1 MWTLGMT
8 PLSELTRHSG
18 SPFTTVAGSPWSQ
31 ETQVLVPATFYNLCG
46 KLFHRLQGSPLPGHQ
61 STAPVLTGSGAFIKP
76 LLPLE
81 LLTLIFSLQLLTLP
95 YTPSAYKSFSKFH
108 AARLARSPFLL
119 FPLLGMFC
127 SPWRTLFSISHL
139 ESISLKLTFATPNRW
154 KFFLFI
160 SQCYYHFKSD
170 FWFKEF
176 PHTNTNYLRKI
187 ASVDD
192 VSYASFMI
200 SS

>member
-1 MWTLGMT
+1 MK
-8 PLSELTRHSG
+8 SG
-18 SPFTTVAGSPWSQ
+18 DASSGRSHK
-31 ETQVLVPATFYNLCG
+31 LCG
-46 KLFHRLQGSPLPGHQ
+46 KLFHRLQGCRFLPGPQ
-61 STAPVLTGSGAFIKP
+61 STAPVPTGSGACIKP

-81 LLTLIFSLQLLTLP
+81 LLILIFSLQLLTLP
-95 YTPSAYKSFSKFH
+95 HTPSAYKSFSTFH

-127 SPWRTLFSISHL
+127 SPWQTLFSLSHL
-139 ESISLKLTFATPNRW
+139 ENMSLKLTFATPNRW

-160 SQCYYHFKSD
+160 SLCYYHFKSN
-170 FWFKEF
+170 FWLKEL
-176 PHTNTNYLRKI
+176 PHTNTCYLRKI

-192 VSYASFMI
+192 VSYASFII